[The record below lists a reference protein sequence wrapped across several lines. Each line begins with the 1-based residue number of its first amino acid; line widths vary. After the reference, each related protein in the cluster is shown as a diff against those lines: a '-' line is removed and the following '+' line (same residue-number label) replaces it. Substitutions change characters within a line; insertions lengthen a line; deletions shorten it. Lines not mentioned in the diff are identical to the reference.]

1 MSDIDVQLKLSAQRA
16 LWGNVTPPL
25 RHASIE
31 LKDNKI
37 VWQCIYD
44 GDAIEDDLELMS
56 DSAAEILGDFSSDYG
71 YEEIIVIRPFPE
83 KIEYLKNLIYF
94 RNENNYYKD

>member
-16 LWGNVTPPL
+16 LLGNVTPPL

-31 LKDNKI
+31 LKNNKI

-44 GDAIEDDLELMS
+44 VDAIEDDLELMS
-56 DSAAEILGDFSSDYG
+56 VSGAEIIADYPPEYG
-71 YEEIIVIRPFPE
+71 YEEIIVIHPFPE
-83 KIEYLKNLIYF
+83 KIESLKNPIYF